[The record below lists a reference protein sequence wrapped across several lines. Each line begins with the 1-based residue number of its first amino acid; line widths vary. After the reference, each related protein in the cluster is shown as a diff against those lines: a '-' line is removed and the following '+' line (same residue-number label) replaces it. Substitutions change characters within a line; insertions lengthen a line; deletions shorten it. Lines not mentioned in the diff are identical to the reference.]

1 MFVRNYIDEN
11 VKVILAEFNKNKIKL
26 KLLKLLDN
34 FISLFSTV
42 CKESYL

>member
-11 VKVILAEFNKNKIKL
+11 VKAILAEFNKNKIKL